1 MIGIIPIVGVYISI
15 YIYTS
20 NGISKHDPTIGKN
33 WAKEP
38 IGRRAKRDAQAA
50 CEVNGVGRFCIFSG
64 NLQQI
69 ANG

>member
-1 MIGIIPIVGVYISI
+1 MVGIIPIVGVYI
-15 YIYTS
+15 YITS
-20 NGISKHDPTIGKN
+20 NGISKHDPTIGKK